1 MLSYIIFVPENHFPE
16 DTMMK
21 FIFLTTVVLSI
32 LMFGIISNLTAETVI
47 PGGNVSGTWT
57 AAGSPYLIQGDLTI
71 HPDSTLNIEPAV
83 EVIFQGIYSLTVNG
97 LLEAVGTETDSI
109 HFIPA
114 DTASF
119 WRGIHFSDAP
129 DSSHLVF
136 CTISHVGQMFYD
148 LCGIICTNSN
158 PVITHCRISD
168 NTAKL
173 TVSNFAGGIT
183 LNNSNPEIS
192 WCNII
197 NNVGNMVSGGIRI
210 ISSSPAITGCN
221 ISDNV
226 AQYLG
231 GGISITGNSS
241 PMITNCAIERNLTNG
256 GYGGGIYSEGD
267 MVTISEC
274 TFGYN
279 EAFDE
284 GGGISIHAGSVI
296 LDHCIF
302 EHNQCQQL
310 GRNAGGGVYIS
321 GDTLTVDHCTFY
333 LNLADIIDHDAG
345 LDIQT
350 ANSAVA
356 TISNSIFSGV
366 WFLIRFDSSVPAS
379 VSYNDFQIAA
389 PSMYFWGDVPPG
401 LGDLMQTN
409 PNGDSCDVF
418 YNMYLDPLFVEFNNG
433 DYHLTENSPCID
445 AGDPDSPY
453 DPDSTIADLGAFFY
467 EAPNGVDDYSG
478 GLPSR
483 ISLSQ
488 NYPNPFNPTTAIEY
502 SLPRQSNVSIEIF
515 DILGRNVRRLLN
527 ETKSAGMYKVMW
539 DGTDQNGIPVA
550 TGIYLY
556 QIQANDFVQAKKMLL
571 LK

>member
-1 MLSYIIFVPENHFPE
+1 MIKYLII
-16 DTMMK
+16 TAY
-21 FIFLTTVVLSI
+21 SI
-32 LMFGIISNLTAETVI
+32 LTLLFGFLSNLSADTIV
-47 PGGNVSGTWT
+47 PGGFVSGTWT
-57 AAGSPYLIQGDLTI
+57 SAGSPYLIQGDITI
-71 HPDSTLNIEPAV
+71 HADSTLNIEPAV
-83 EVIFQGIYSLTVNG
+83 EVNFQWIYGLTVNG

-168 NTAKL
+168 NRARL
-173 TVSNFAGGIT
+173 AGSNFAGGIT

-274 TFGYN
+274 TFSHN

-296 LDHCIF
+296 LDHCII
-302 EHNQCQQL
+302 EHNQCQQF
-310 GRNAGGGVYIS
+310 GRHAGGGVYTS
-321 GDTLTVDHCTFY
+321 GDTLTVNHCTFFR
-333 LNLADIIDHDAG
+333 NFVHADIYNTG
-345 LDIQT
+345 LDIHT
-350 ANSAVA
+350 EDSAVA
-356 TISNSIFSGV
+356 IISNSIFSGE
-366 WFLIRFDSSVPAS
+366 WYLICFNSTSPAS
-379 VSYNDFQIAA
+379 VSYNDFQIYM
-389 PSMYFWGDVPPG
+389 PSTYFWGNVPPG

-409 PNGDSCDVF
+409 PSGDSCDVF
-418 YNMYLDPLFVEFNNG
+418 CNMYLDPLFVDINN
-433 DYHLTENSPCID
+433 DDLHLTENSPCID
-445 AGDPDSPY
+445 AGDPNSSY
-453 DPDSTIADLGAFFY
+453 DPDSTVADMGRFYYAQPQGIDDNFGAL
-467 EAPNGVDDYSG
+467 PN
-478 GLPSR
+478 R
-483 ISLSQ
+483 ISLLQ
-488 NYPNPFNPTTAIEY
+488 NYPNPFNASTLIRY
-502 SLPRQSNVSIEIF
+502 VLPMQSHVTIGIF
-515 DILGRNVRRLLN
+515 DILGRRVTTLLDEQQVAGYN
-527 ETKSAGMYKVMW
+527 QVAWNAADHPSGVYFFKLQAEKYIET
-539 DGTDQNGIPVA
+539 
-550 TGIYLY
+550 
-556 QIQANDFVQAKKMLL
+556 KKMLL

>member
-1 MLSYIIFVPENHFPE
+1 
-16 DTMMK
+16 
-21 FIFLTTVVLSI
+21 
-32 LMFGIISNLTAETVI
+32 
-47 PGGNVSGTWT
+47 
-57 AAGSPYLIQGDLTI
+57 
-71 HPDSTLNIEPAV
+71 LNIEPAV
-83 EVIFQGIYSLTVNG
+83 EVNFQGIYSLTVNG

-333 LNLADIIDHDAG
+333 LNLADINDHDAG

-379 VSYNDFQIAA
+379 VSYNDFKIAA
-389 PSMYFWGDVPPG
+389 PSMYFWGNVPPG

-409 PNGDSCDVF
+409 PGGDSCDVF
-418 YNMYLDPLFVEFNNG
+418 YNMYLDPLFVDFNNG

-453 DPDSTIADLGAFFY
+453 DPDSTVADMGRFYYTQPQGIDDNFGAL
-467 EAPNGVDDYSG
+467 PN
-478 GLPSR
+478 R
-483 ISLSQ
+483 ISLLQ
-488 NYPNPFNPTTAIEY
+488 NYPNPFNASTLIRYELPQSSQVKIEIYDLLGRKVTTLYDGEKQAGHHYVIWNTGDFSSGIYFSKLQAGEY
-502 SLPRQSNVSIEIF
+502 SESR
-515 DILGRNVRRLLN
+515 
-527 ETKSAGMYKVMW
+527 
-539 DGTDQNGIPVA
+539 
-550 TGIYLY
+550 
-556 QIQANDFVQAKKMLL
+556 KMVL

>member
-1 MLSYIIFVPENHFPE
+1 
-16 DTMMK
+16 MMK
-21 FIFLTTVVLSI
+21 TIFLTTVVLSI
-32 LMFGIISNLTAETVI
+32 LLFGIISNLTAETVI

-57 AAGSPYLIQGDLTI
+57 AAGSPYLIQGSITI
-71 HPDSTLNIEPAV
+71 PTDSTLNIEPAV
-83 EVIFQGIYSLTVNG
+83 EVNFQGIYSLTVNG

-168 NTAKL
+168 NTARSAG
-173 TVSNFAGGIT
+173 SNFAGGIT

-197 NNVGNMVSGGIRI
+197 NNVGNMVGGGIRI

-241 PMITNCAIERNLTNG
+241 PMITNCAIERNLTDG

-274 TFGYN
+274 SFSYN

-302 EHNQCQQL
+302 EHNQCQQF

-333 LNLADIIDHDAG
+333 LNLADINDHDAG

-389 PSMYFWGDVPPG
+389 PSMYFWGNVPPG

-409 PNGDSCDVF
+409 PGGDSCDVF
-418 YNMYLDPLFVEFNNG
+418 YNIYLDPLFADFNNG
-433 DYHLTENSPCID
+433 DYRLTENSPCID
-445 AGDPDSPY
+445 AGDPNSPD
-453 DPDSTIADLGAFFY
+453 DPDGTIADLGAFFY
-467 EAPNGVDDYSG
+467 EAPNGVDDYSA

-488 NYPNPFNPTTAIEY
+488 NYPNPFNPSTVIRFN
-502 SLPRQSNVSIEIF
+502 LPRRSHVSIVVF
-515 DILGRNVRRLLN
+515 NLLGQKVVELAN
-527 ETKSAGMYKVMW
+527 EEYPAGNHLVTW
-539 DGTDQNGIPVA
+539 DGESSSGQRVSTGVYFYRLVA
-550 TGIYLY
+550 HDYIDT
-556 QIQANDFVQAKKMLL
+556 KKMIL

>member
-1 MLSYIIFVPENHFPE
+1 MNKIMSFSS
-16 DTMMK
+16 TM
-21 FIFLTTVVLSI
+21 ILLFL
-32 LMFGIISNLTAETVI
+32 FGSLSNLSADTIVPA
-47 PGGNVSGTWT
+47 GFVSGTWT
-57 AAGSPYLIQGDLTI
+57 SAGSPYLIQGDITV
-71 HPDSTLNIEPAV
+71 HADSTLNIEPAV
-83 EVIFQGIYSLTVNG
+83 EVNFQWIYGLTVNG

-168 NTAKL
+168 NRARL
-173 TVSNFAGGIT
+173 AGSNFAGGIT

-241 PMITNCAIERNLTNG
+241 PMITNCAIERNLTDG

-274 TFGYN
+274 SFSYN

-302 EHNQCQQL
+302 EHNQCQQF

-333 LNLADIIDHDAG
+333 LNLADVIDHYAG

-356 TISNSIFSGV
+356 TISNSIFSSV
-366 WFLIRFDSSVPAS
+366 WYPIRFDSSVPAS
-379 VSYNDFQIAA
+379 VSYNDFKIAA
-389 PSMYFWGDVPPG
+389 PSMYFWGNVPPG

-409 PNGDSCDVF
+409 PGGDSCDVF
-418 YNMYLDPLFVEFNNG
+418 YNMYLDPLFVDINN
-433 DYHLTENSPCID
+433 DDLHLTENSPCID
-445 AGDPDSPY
+445 GGDPDSPY
-453 DPDSTIADLGAFFY
+453 DPDSTIADMGRFY
-467 EAPNGVDDYSG
+467 YDQSVGIDDRAEH
-478 GLPSR
+478 LPAI

-488 NYPNPFNPTTAIEY
+488 NYPNPFNASTLIRYELPQSSQVKIEIYDLLGRKVTTLYDGEKQAGHHYVIWNTGDFSSGIYFSKLRAGEY
-502 SLPRQSNVSIEIF
+502 SESR
-515 DILGRNVRRLLN
+515 
-527 ETKSAGMYKVMW
+527 KM
-539 DGTDQNGIPVA
+539 
-550 TGIYLY
+550 
-556 QIQANDFVQAKKMLL
+556 MLL
-571 LK
+571 K